1 MIRFS
6 TKFYVNEK
14 LTHDIF
20 IDMVLKWATEGQHY
34 SFGELNWDGKE
45 EYYVESSDALQS
57 LCLNEKLSV
66 NSKSLTSKKVSN
78 KLKISMEKRYVCG
91 IIYLQTAIS

>member
-57 LCLNEKLSV
+57 LSINKYEETV
-66 NSKSLTSKKVSN
+66 IVHLTN
-78 KLKISMEKRYVCG
+78 KDGKIPNLY
-91 IIYLQTAIS
+91 A